1 MRKPSLVKL
10 QIKFNILDMKVN
22 NENFFLG
29 NYDHSFQ
36 RRMFKKEGRLAGF
49 EPIDIYSIG
58 EHGSKRIKDLAIIIK
73 FFKYL
78 KTNKK
83 GSEEF
88 NDFVIKYG
96 PYSPIIKK

>member
-29 NYDHSFQ
+29 NHDHSFK

-49 EPIDIYSIG
+49 EPIDI
-58 EHGSKRIKDLAIIIK
+58 
-73 FFKYL
+73 
-78 KTNKK
+78 
-83 GSEEF
+83 
-88 NDFVIKYG
+88 
-96 PYSPIIKK
+96 

>member
-29 NYDHSFQ
+29 NHDHSFK

-58 EHGSKRIKDLAIIIK
+58 EHGSKRIKR
-73 FFKYL
+73 FGNN
-78 KTNKK
+78 NKIFQI
-83 GSEEF
+83 S
-88 NDFVIKYG
+88 
-96 PYSPIIKK
+96 